1 MRTVTVARGL
11 GPSALC
17 IKCFFVGRDPCDPDI
32 LVCAWR
38 TFLFAAPSDAGAQEC
53 TPATKF
59 RWRPHHLSLRDI
71 LSQGERNSYRG
82 VGRPHPTPPA
92 VRWGRLTTHRFIL
105 SLGEGALR
113 EGRMRG
119 GDLQTRE
126 KNLLAGPRFGV
137 ARSLTQTRSLAG
149 VTRKRRVRRRTRP
162 TACLVESNPL
172 HLARRLTKVGA
183 NRREVPA
190 GINPP

>member
-1 MRTVTVARGL
+1 MWAVGVARGL

-59 RWRPHHLSLRDI
+59 RWRPPHLSLRDI

-119 GDLQTRE
+119 VIYKRVKKTYGLGPGSA
-126 KNLLAGPRFGV
+126 LL
-137 ARSLTQTRSLAG
+137 
-149 VTRKRRVRRRTRP
+149 VR
-162 TACLVESNPL
+162 
-172 HLARRLTKVGA
+172 
-183 NRREVPA
+183 
-190 GINPP
+190 